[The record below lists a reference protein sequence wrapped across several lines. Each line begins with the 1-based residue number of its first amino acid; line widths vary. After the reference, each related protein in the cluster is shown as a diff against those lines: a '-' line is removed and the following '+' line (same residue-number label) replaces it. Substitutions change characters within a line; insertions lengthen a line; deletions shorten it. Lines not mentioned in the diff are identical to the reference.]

1 MPVPDTPKMDETL
14 DAIIMLCEVQMRQIV
29 AIANICKA
37 LRSDGPK
44 TFQLPDP
51 PKELM
56 QQIADLVR
64 CPSAWRKTTH
74 GVAAR
79 PDQQA
84 LASIRQHR

>member
-64 CPSAWRKTTH
+64 KP
-74 GVAAR
+74 G
-79 PDQQA
+79 
-84 LASIRQHR
+84 

>member
-1 MPVPDTPKMDETL
+1 MDETL

-37 LRSDGPK
+37 LKSDGPT

-51 PKELM
+51 PRELL

-64 CPSAWRKTTH
+64 KP
-74 GVAAR
+74 G
-79 PDQQA
+79 
-84 LASIRQHR
+84 